1 MDEPSFTQ
9 PTMYSGIVAR
19 ERVPDLYLTALSEQG
34 VDTTEITSELEKYQ
48 NFLSEESK
56 KAETYEA
63 EATHLAKQWSGIE
76 PAQKGVVAHFDT
88 GMFLIQ

>member
-1 MDEPSFTQ
+1 MRGLSYKIGLSIQPNFTS
-9 PTMYSGIVAR
+9 PLLLIIYSNV
-19 ERVPDLYLTALSEQG
+19 VCQKQTSALSEQG

-63 EATHLAKQWSGIE
+63 EATHLAYYRMG
-76 PAQKGVVAHFDT
+76 
-88 GMFLIQ
+88 